1 MGILMRLIPRSPTA
15 LAMLVAMAV
24 VAAPAHGARVPT
36 PTAAASASPPTV
48 IDPRL
53 SPGLRA
59 VPVTSPDYDAAQ
71 AAYAADWASLGDAHA
86 RERAATHQLR
96 VLGRTE
102 ARLVGD
108 IDMATRRHHKS
119 EDRIRQLRA
128 SLQTLAVAV
137 YMNGSAAG
145 AGPSSLDPGQDTDA
159 RMIQVLVGALSGDRV
174 TDLHVNEAIASSTSA
189 VVRTDSASL
198 QDVRLRQLGALA
210 DLARA
215 RSDDASL
222 TAQVSTDR
230 TRVADTRLTADVTG
244 MDLTLVVFDAYW
256 RASVTAR
263 KDDPACA
270 LPWAALAGIGH
281 VESVNGTFGGDSVAA
296 DGEEAFP
303 IIGIPLD
310 GTHGTAKVGD
320 SDGGA
325 LDHDTTYDRAV
336 GPMQL
341 LPSAWRAYGR
351 DGNGDGRD
359 DPQNMYDAAQAAAV
373 MLCRY
378 GSLDSDA
385 GLRQTFFHY
394 NPSNAYV
401 AEVLGYTHEYAT
413 FKIPRVT

>member
-1 MGILMRLIPRSPTA
+1 MN
-15 LAMLVAMAV
+15 
-24 VAAPAHGARVPT
+24 
-36 PTAAASASPPTV
+36 
-48 IDPRL
+48 DPRL

-59 VPVTSPDYDAAQ
+59 VPVSSSDYDAAQ
-71 AAYAADWASLGDAHA
+71 AEYAADWASLGDAHA
-86 RERAATHQLR
+86 RERAANHQLR

-108 IDMATRRHHKS
+108 IDMATRRHDKS
-119 EDRIRQLRA
+119 EHRIHQLRA

-137 YMNGSAAG
+137 YMNGSASG
-145 AGPSSLDPGQDTDA
+145 AGPSTLDPGQSSDA
-159 RMIQVLVGALSGDRV
+159 RLTQVLVGALSSDRV
-174 TDLHVNEAIASSTSA
+174 TDLHVNEAIVASTSSI
-189 VVRTDSASL
+189 VRSDSASL

-215 RSDDASL
+215 QADDASL
-222 TAQVSTDR
+222 TTQVAGDR
-230 TRVADTRLTADVTG
+230 KRVADTRMTAEITG

-263 KDDPACA
+263 KDDPACH

-281 VESVNGTFGGDSVAA
+281 VESVNGTFGGDTVGA

-310 GTHGTAKVGD
+310 GTNGTARVGD

-341 LPSAWRAYGR
+341 LPSAWRTYGR
-351 DGNGDGRD
+351 DGNDDGRA

-378 GSLDSDA
+378 GSLDTDA
-385 GLRQTFFHY
+385 GLRVTFFHY

-413 FKIPRVT
+413 FVIPRVT